1 MGDPLYAVILLFSG
15 LIGSIALYWLYTW
28 LTKRAEQTESKIDD
42 ILVAAAGK
50 PLIITVIVVTI
61 YFAVV
66 ASGLIPTAY
75 SYILDSKYLTAFYI
89 IIGAWVAS
97 SFSYNFIHLYGRW
110 MAARTES
117 EIDDK
122 IIGALEIGVKY
133 IIWFIAF
140 LLLLNILEIDITPL
154 LAGAGIAGVAVAL
167 AAQDLLSNFFGG
179 ALIVMDKPFKVG
191 DRIKIDTYL
200 GDVISVGPR
209 STRIQTLDYQLLTIP
224 NSKIANSV
232 IINYALPEVRLKI
245 KIPVSVAYGS
255 DVKRVKEILLEIANE
270 AVERSA
276 YVLRYPPPSVYFLE
290 FADSSLNFTLIVWAK
305 AFNMAWDVQDFIN
318 TRIDERFREE
328 GIEIPFPQMDV
339 HLRDS

>member
-1 MGDPLYAVILLFSG
+1 MGDPLYAVLLLFAG
-15 LIGSIALYWLYTW
+15 LIGSVVLYWIYHW
-28 LTKRAEQTESKIDD
+28 LVKRAEKTESRIDD
-42 ILVAAAGK
+42 ILVAATGK
-50 PLIITVIVVTI
+50 PLIITLLVVTT
-61 YFAVV
+61 YLAVV
-66 ASGLIPTAY
+66 SSGLIPPKY
-75 SYILDSKYLTAFYI
+75 EDILDSRYLNAFYI

-117 EIDDK
+117 EVDDRIID
-122 IIGALEIGVKY
+122 ALEIAVKY
-133 IIWFIAF
+133 GIWFVAF
-140 LLLLNILEIDITPL
+140 LLILSTLDIDITPL
-154 LAGAGIAGVAVAL
+154 LAGAGLAGVAVAL

-209 STRIQTLDYQLLTIP
+209 STRSQTLDYQLLTIP

-245 KIPVSVAYGS
+245 KIPVSAAYGS
-255 DVKRVKEILLEIANE
+255 DVRRVKEILLEIAHE
-270 AVERSA
+270 AVERSE
-276 YVLRYPPPSVYFLE
+276 YVLNDPAPTVYFLE
-290 FADSSLNFTLIVWAK
+290 FADSSLNFTLVVWAK
-305 AFNMAWDVQDFIN
+305 AFNMAWDVPDFIN

-339 HLRDS
+339 HLRKS

>member
-1 MGDPLYAVILLFSG
+1 MGDPLYAALLLFAG
-15 LIGSIALYWLYTW
+15 LIGSAALYWIYTW
-28 LTKRAEQTESKIDD
+28 LAKRAEKTESKIDD
-42 ILVAAAGK
+42 ILVVAAGK
-50 PLIITVIVVTI
+50 PLIITVLVVTI

-66 ASGLIPTAY
+66 ASGLIPPRY
-75 SYILDSKYLTAFYI
+75 EYILDSKYLNAFYI

-97 SFSYNFIHLYGRW
+97 SFSYNFVHMYGRW
-110 MAARTES
+110 MASRTES
-117 EIDDK
+117 EVDDRIIDV
-122 IIGALEIGVKY
+122 LEIAVKY
-133 IIWFIAF
+133 VIWFIAF
-140 LLLLNILEIDITPL
+140 LLILSTLDIDITPL

-200 GDVISVGPR
+200 GDVLSVGPR

-224 NSKIANSV
+224 NSKITNSV

-255 DVKRVKEILLEIANE
+255 DVKRVKEILQEIAHE

-276 YVLRYPPPSVYFLE
+276 YVLSYPPPSVYFLE